1 MEMGDPRTQE
11 HCFPINIRRDVMST
25 SARATEDKLMTAN
38 IGVPLFLSYS
48 EHKRIGECLEKWLR
62 SFSI

>member
-48 EHKRIGECLEKWLR
+48 GHKRIGEC
-62 SFSI
+62 